1 MQATKGDRII
11 VTAAKTRGATR
22 EGEILEVIEVIEGE
36 RRIRYRVQWA
46 DGHETLFAPGPGA
59 AVVLPRLKATAN
71 KPTAKKRSGKP
82 TAKKPTS
89 KKRA

>member
-1 MQATKGDRII
+1 MMQATRGDRII
-11 VTAAKTRGATR
+11 VTAAKTGGATR
-22 EGEILEVIEVIEGE
+22 EGEILEVIEGG

-71 KPTAKKRSGKP
+71 KSTAKKRSGKP
-82 TAKKPTS
+82 TAKQPTS
-89 KKRA
+89 KRRA